1 MSIFGTQKANDRLQ
15 DRLRALED
23 TVSVLKRDCRSLHL
37 EWEELYDKVRRQMS
51 RMSKRAAVDKREAI
65 NGFDEEPPEVDPNA
79 IDPISAAIL
88 KRRGVRRPHR

>member
-1 MSIFGTQKANDRLQ
+1 MSIFRSQKATDRLE
-15 DRLRALED
+15 DRLRTVED
-23 TVSVLKRDCRSLHL
+23 AVSVLKRDNRSLHL

-51 RMSKRAAVDKREAI
+51 RMSKRAAVDAREVV
-65 NGFDEEPPEVDPNA
+65 NGFDEAPPEVDPDA